1 MDHRI
6 PVGVLYKETEH
17 SPYLVLGLAVPT
29 EFKQSYFLFESYKS
43 GTSGPAD
50 QSDAF
55 GRSEVWRPHSAGRFA
70 DAEMRVAVES
80 HAVKLASDYYRDQG
94 YEVTE
99 VGKPYDLLAVKG
111 SEELHVEVKGST
123 MSVGDVELT
132 INEVRHA
139 REIPT
144 DLYVVDQIRL
154 ERLNDETLR
163 TSGGRV
169 RHWPSWTPADTSL
182 SPTRYRYQ
190 LPGWLQCL
198 DTQSDGKIAA
208 KEAWRV
214 GEPMGWISLVAT
226 ALGAIIAFSG
236 STLSES
242 IKHKREESRGQIQ
255 AKHQISIDFILAA
268 NSAHSRLREVT
279 SKTLE
284 VSQLPTAARDAVGS
298 SGIYDAREQVLISA
312 PPEMV
317 LAAERTFQ
325 SVIIIRDIV
334 SDGSKLDSPSYRQAF
349 NAFAQAIW
357 TFRQAV
363 RVELGIATLDLDEM
377 IQVETNRRVKQ
388 SDIGSDNSGRDS

>member
-1 MDHRI
+1 MEGRRTDGMD
-6 PVGVLYKETEH
+6 
-17 SPYLVLGLAVPT
+17 
-29 EFKQSYFLFESYKS
+29 
-43 GTSGPAD
+43 
-50 QSDAF
+50 
-55 GRSEVWRPHSAGRFA
+55 RP
-70 DAEMRVAVES
+70 
-80 HAVKLASDYYRDQG
+80 
-94 YEVTE
+94 
-99 VGKPYDLLAVKG
+99 
-111 SEELHVEVKGST
+111 
-123 MSVGDVELT
+123 
-132 INEVRHA
+132 
-139 REIPT
+139 
-144 DLYVVDQIRL
+144 
-154 ERLNDETLR
+154 
-163 TSGGRV
+163 
-169 RHWPSWTPADTSL
+169 
-182 SPTRYRYQ
+182 
-190 LPGWLQCL
+190 
-198 DTQSDGKIAA
+198 
-208 KEAWRV
+208 
-214 GEPMGWISLVAT
+214 VAT